1 MRRAM
6 RESLQLAPPKFEV
19 GARVTVALPE
29 TGYRFAGTVR
39 SCRAPPTGGRPLYS
53 VELDGDDEL
62 LTDLLESDLKTGPG
76 EPGTAAAPPL
86 ATRPSADLLQ
96 STREHLE
103 KAPLPPPPASLA
115 EDLCPGGRSHCG
127 GDLCFPNLTLAHEAA
142 DGRFR
147 MPLFMMAP
155 GAVALFAGATLCHC
169 TTGHH
174 EKAQRKPQ
182 CEAHISFAVQTPATV
197 LGLGGQPAKR
207 HELHNR
213 LLELGTND
221 LRERWHDAVWLPV
234 WHFRDK
240 PSPHARLDYSES
252 EMCVLRWRRIVLY
265 DAELGRDHPRAALVA
280 YSVDGGLPPAAASHA
295 RSHFGFLAKEWQFVL
310 HRHNNETERSGCLH
324 LDGRGEQRM
333 EMLGV
338 HDRRRNTF
346 QPPDKTRSPS
356 VVKVANRK
364 ADLDAYVVH
373 MDSPAQFGGA
383 ALKPTWES
391 ISARM
396 RDLMPSSMDKLKEA
410 LEKAHVRE
418 RLYTTLA
425 GGVVSDDLIVN
436 NVGVSSEYQSPP
448 HFDVGD
454 VGWTCAFAVKCGEID
469 HDHSEI
475 KQDHSEIGSSHGVD
489 NGEWLRAGADASF
502 ASGLTAIGN
511 HERCRMPRGRSRKHS
526 GGVCFVEG
534 EAYSACRLA
543 EGCLLEAKHAGLC
556 VLHFLERGK
565 RRRTAQ

>member
-1 MRRAM
+1 MRNATRL
-6 RESLQLAPPKFEV
+6 SLQLAPPQFEV

-29 TGYRFAGTVR
+29 TGYRFAGTVT
-39 SCRAPPTGGRPLYS
+39 SCRVPPAGRPLYS
-53 VELDGDDEL
+53 MELDGGGL
-62 LTDLLESDLKTGPG
+62 LNDLLECDLKTGPEKQG
-76 EPGTAAAPPL
+76 SAAAPPL
-86 ATRPSADLLQ
+86 ATRPSDDLLQ

-103 KAPLPPPPASLA
+103 KAPLPPPSASLA
-115 EDLCPGGRSHCG
+115 KDFCPGGRSHCG

-174 EKAQRKPQ
+174 KEAQRKPH
-182 CEAHISFAVQTPATV
+182 CEAHVSFAVQTPATV
-197 LGLGGQPAKR
+197 LGLGGQPAER

-280 YSVDGGLPPAAASHA
+280 YSVDGGLQPAAASHA
-295 RSHFGFLAKEWQFVL
+295 RKHFSYLKDWKYKL
-310 HRHNNETERSGCLH
+310 HRHNKETERSGCLH

-356 VVKVANRK
+356 VVQVANRNG
-364 ADLDAYVVH
+364 DLDAYVVH
-373 MDSPAQFGGA
+373 MDNPAQFGAA
-383 ALKPTWES
+383 ALKPIWES

-396 RDLMPSSMDKLKEA
+396 RDLMPAAMNELKEA
-410 LEKAHVRE
+410 LEKANVRE

-448 HFDVGD
+448 HFDVRD
-454 VGWTCAFAVKCGEID
+454 VGWTCALAVKCGEID
-469 HDHSEI
+469 QDIGEV
-475 KQDHSEIGSSHGVD
+475 KQDHSEISSPC
-489 NGEWLRAGADASF
+489 L
-502 ASGLTAIGN
+502 
-511 HERCRMPRGRSRKHS
+511 RKHS
-526 GGVCFVEG
+526 GVCFVER
-534 EAYSACRLA
+534 ESYSACRLA
-543 EGCLLEAKHAGLC
+543 EGCLLEEKHTGLC
-556 VLHFLERGK
+556 IFQFLNRDK
-565 RRRTAQ
+565 RRRTAQETSVR